1 MGWRPASCCPRRSP
15 SLLPVLTRGAP
26 SYPPGLAA
34 LRRAPAV
41 LRGLRLA
48 RSPLAIASRRPR
60 LAPNPG
66 YCLPARS
73 AAPLFPPTARRLSV
87 SSLPP
92 LAPPAGW
99 SAVLCAASPSPRL
112 PPGSPSAVWHR
123 RLCLRLSV
131 PSLPPLLPAGWAA
144 ASVSDSLCP
153 RFPLS
158 SCRMGCCLCLR
169 LSVPSLPPLL
179 LPDGLPP
186 LSPTLCAVASPSPPA
201 GWAAASAS
209 DHLDRLLSVPSP
221 PHPLMPDGMSS
232 SEPRSVRADVIPGS
246 ERSAATA
253 TRQRGG
259 GARRVDR
266 GRGARPQFGR
276 AAEPARSAARA
287 SPGHPSPHSVR
298 ALYPRPLSP
307 PAWGGR
313 RPPTSVNPA
322 MTPAGRLGGGVCSP
336 AKRIFVDEP
345 QGQSAHSN
353 APSKKKRA
361 PIHIGARRIY

>member
-1 MGWRPASCCPRRSP
+1 MLPPCSGVSASRGHRSLSLRVAHVSLRTPVTVCPPAPRLRSSRLPLADSLCRRSP
-15 SLLPVLTRGAP
+15 P
-26 SYPPGLAA
+26 S
-34 LRRAPAV
+34 
-41 LRGLRLA
+41 
-48 RSPLAIASRRPR
+48 
-60 LAPNPG
+60 
-66 YCLPARS
+66 
-73 AAPLFPPTARRLSV
+73 
-87 SSLPP
+87 
-92 LAPPAGW
+92 
-99 SAVLCAASPSPRL
+99 
-112 PPGSPSAVWHR
+112 
-123 RLCLRLSV
+123 
-131 PSLPPLLPAGWAA
+131 PLLPDGLPSSVPPPPLPGSRPAHLLPYGIA
-144 ASVSDSLCP
+144 ASASDSLCP

-158 SCRMGCCLCLR
+158 S
-169 LSVPSLPPLL
+169 

-186 LSPTLCAVASPSPPA
+186 LSPTLCALASLSPLA

-353 APSKKKRA
+353 APQKRNAPRFTSERAAYTNLKKTV
-361 PIHIGARRIY
+361 

>member
-1 MGWRPASCCPRRSP
+1 MRPIRPAIPLPLSLPP
-15 SLLPVLTRGAP
+15 AGWAGVTPLAAHVAPPLLLPVLTRGAA

-34 LRRAPAV
+34 LPCV
-41 LRGLRLA
+41 LTSLRGLRLTQSPLRYRFA
-48 RSPLAIASRRPR
+48 SPRSLRTPVTVSPHAPRLRSSRLPLADSLCRRSPPRPSCRMVCRPLCR
-60 LAPNPG
+60 LPLSPA
-66 YCLPARS
+66 PARLTFCRVAS
-73 AAPLFPPTARRLSV
+73 
-87 SSLPP
+87 PP
-92 LAPPAGW
+92 LSPT
-99 SAVLCAASPSPRL
+99 LCALASPSPPCRM
-112 PPGSPSAVWHR
+112 GC

-131 PSLPPLLPAGWAA
+131 PSLP
-144 ASVSDSLCP
+144 S
-153 RFPLS
+153 
-158 SCRMGCCLCLR
+158 
-169 LSVPSLPPLL
+169 LL

-186 LSPTLCAVASPSPPA
+186 LPPTLCALASPSPPA

-266 GRGARPQFGR
+266 GRGACPQFGR

-287 SPGHPSPHSVR
+287 SPGHPPPHSVR

-345 QGQSAHSN
+345 QGQSVHSN

>member
-1 MGWRPASCCPRRSP
+1 MGWRHASCCPRRSP

-48 RSPLAIASRRPR
+48 RSPLRYRLASPRTLRTPVTVCPPAPR
-60 LAPNPG
+60 LRSSR
-66 YCLPARS
+66 LPLADSLCRRS
-73 AAPLFPPTARRLSV
+73 
-87 SSLPP
+87 P

-123 RLCLRLSV
+123 
-131 PSLPPLLPAGWAA
+131 
-144 ASVSDSLCP
+144 
-153 RFPLS
+153 
-158 SCRMGCCLCLR
+158 CLCLR

-179 LPDGLPP
+179 LPDGLLP
-186 LSPTLCAVASPSPPA
+186 LPPTLCALASPSPHA

-209 DHLDRLLSVPSP
+209 DSLCPRSLSPPCRMGCRLCLRLSVPS

-246 ERSAATA
+246 ERHAPTA
-253 TRQRGG
+253 TRQRGR
-259 GARRVDR
+259 GACRVDR
-266 GRGARPQFGR
+266 GRGASPPPFGR

-287 SPGHPSPHSVR
+287 SPGHPPPHSVR
-298 ALYPRPLSP
+298 ALYPRPLSS
-307 PAWGGR
+307 A
-313 RPPTSVNPA
+313 
-322 MTPAGRLGGGVCSP
+322 RLGWS
-336 AKRIFVDEP
+336 
-345 QGQSAHSN
+345 
-353 APSKKKRA
+353 
-361 PIHIGARRIY
+361 

>member
-15 SLLPVLTRGAP
+15 SLLPVLTRGAAT
-26 SYPPGLAA
+26 SPPGLAA
-34 LRRAPAV
+34 LCRALTS

-60 LAPNPG
+60 LAPSPG

-92 LAPPAGW
+92 RPSCRMGCRPLCRLPLSPAPARVTFCRMASPPLPPT
-99 SAVLCAASPSPRL
+99 LCALASPSPPCRM
-112 PPGSPSAVWHR
+112 GY

-131 PSLPPLLPAGWAA
+131 PSLP
-144 ASVSDSLCP
+144 S
-153 RFPLS
+153 
-158 SCRMGCCLCLR
+158 
-169 LSVPSLPPLL
+169 LL

-232 SEPRSVRADVIPGS
+232 SEPRNVRADVIPGS
-246 ERSAATA
+246 ERSAAHLP
-253 TRQRGG
+253 RVS
-259 GARRVDR
+259 GA
-266 GRGARPQFGR
+266 GER
-276 AAEPARSAARA
+276 AA
-287 SPGHPSPHSVR
+287 
-298 ALYPRPLSP
+298 
-307 PAWGGR
+307 
-313 RPPTSVNPA
+313 
-322 MTPAGRLGGGVCSP
+322 
-336 AKRIFVDEP
+336 
-345 QGQSAHSN
+345 
-353 APSKKKRA
+353 
-361 PIHIGARRIY
+361 

>member
-15 SLLPVLTRGAP
+15 SLLPVLTRGAAT
-26 SYPPGLAA
+26 SPPGLAA
-34 LRRAPAV
+34 LCRALTS

-48 RSPLAIASRRPR
+48 RSPLRYRIASPTSRSEPR
-60 LAPNPG
+60 L
-66 YCLPARS
+66 LSARPLRGS
-73 AAPLFPPTARRLSV
+73 ALPPTARRLSV

-92 LAPPAGW
+92 SPLLPDGLPSSVPPP
-99 SAVLCAASPSPRL
+99 PSPRL

-131 PSLPPLLPAGWAA
+131 PSLPPLLPAGWAT
-144 ASVSDSLCP
+144 ASVSDSLCR

-158 SCRMGCCLCLR
+158 SCRMGCRLCLR
-169 LSVPSLPPLL
+169 LSVPSLPSLL

-232 SEPRSVRADVIPGS
+232 SEPRNVRADVIPGS
-246 ERSAATA
+246 ERAPPTCHASAG
-253 TRQRGG
+253 R

-266 GRGARPQFGR
+266 GEERAPFGR
-276 AAEPARSAARA
+276 AAEHARSAARA
-287 SPGHPSPHSVR
+287 SPV
-298 ALYPRPLSP
+298 
-307 PAWGGR
+307 
-313 RPPTSVNPA
+313 PT
-322 MTPAGRLGGGVCSP
+322 TT
-336 AKRIFVDEP
+336 
-345 QGQSAHSN
+345 
-353 APSKKKRA
+353 
-361 PIHIGARRIY
+361 